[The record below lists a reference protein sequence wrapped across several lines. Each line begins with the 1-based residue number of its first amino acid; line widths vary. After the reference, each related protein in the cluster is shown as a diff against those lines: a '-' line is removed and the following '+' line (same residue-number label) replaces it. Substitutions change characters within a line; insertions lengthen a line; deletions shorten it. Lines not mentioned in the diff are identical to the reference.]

1 MVNFERF
8 GARGKGHSNELYL
21 SLGYVPIDEI
31 KYAFKINDFKNAG
44 LEFTKE
50 ENDLLFKINTNYDF
64 LSVIPN
70 YNANILI
77 SNRF

>member
-21 SLGYVPIDEI
+21 SVGYVPIDEI

-50 ENDLLFKINTNYDF
+50 LNDLDLKIVTNYDF
-64 LSVIPN
+64 LSDAPN
-70 YNANILI
+70 YNANISI
-77 SNRF
+77 SNSF

>member
-31 KYAFKINDFKNAG
+31 KYSFKIDDFKNAG

-50 ENDLLFKINTNYDF
+50 VNDLDLKIITNYDIF
-64 LSVIPN
+64 SAIPN